1 MAELLY
7 RLGRFTA
14 RRAWWVITAWV
25 VVLALA
31 VGAFLAFGGTMSTTM
46 TIPGTPTAQVTD
58 RLKTELPVASGG
70 TGQVVIRS
78 GNGEELTAAQ
88 REGVSAALRK
98 VADLDGV
105 DQVADPF
112 VSTAT
117 RAEQAKKI
125 TDGLAQVEDGRDR
138 LDQGQKQ
145 LDQARSQTE
154 AGIEQA
160 ETALRQAGS
169 NPRLKATLTR
179 LKATLD
185 RLDRQQAQL
194 DKQRATLEASERQLL
209 TGRDLLTIAQGIR
222 TVSSDGSTATATVVF
237 DLPQQE
243 ITPETKEAVTATF
256 DAALPRGV
264 TADYS
269 AEIAQGEI
277 QLGGVGEAVGLVVA
291 AIVLVIM
298 TGTLV
303 AAGLPI
309 LNALLGVGVAV
320 AGAMALSGS
329 IEMTSVTPILG
340 AMLGLAVGIDYALFI
355 LHRHRRQLKAG
366 MAVAE
371 SIGLANGTSGN
382 AVVFAGSTV
391 LIALLALNVTG
402 IPFLALMGTVGAV
415 AIAVAVLLTVTM
427 TPALLGLLG
436 HRLLP
441 RRDRKAA
448 AQAAQAAPQATSGG
462 VRPMTIGS
470 AVLRIVIGVGALALL
485 ALPAASMRLGLPTGA
500 SEAADST
507 QYRAY
512 TAITEKFGAGSNGPL
527 VVVADL
533 GHGVT
538 GDELTAA
545 QAGLGKQLMD
555 VDGVTAVAP
564 IGANDQGTVL
574 VFQVVPEAGPTSES
588 TEDLVHDLR
597 GRSLEL
603 GSGEVSLSVAGSASA
618 NLDISEKL
626 ADALPAYLALVVG
639 LSLLILIVV
648 FRSILVPLI
657 ATGGF
662 VLSLFAALGGVTAV
676 YQWGWL
682 GGLFGVTDPAPIL
695 NFLPTLLVGILFGL
709 AMDYQLFLTSGMREA
724 YAHGAPARQ
733 AVTEGVRAGR
743 AVVTAAAVIM
753 ISVFG
758 GFMFSHMTMIRPVG
772 FALAFG
778 VLVDA
783 FVVRMLIIPAVMHLA
798 GDKAWWLPRRLDRI
812 LPDVDVEGAKLE
824 RHHQAPRARVPE
836 PAAR

>member
-14 RRAWWVITAWV
+14 RRAWWVITAWL
-25 VVLALA
+25 VVLGLA
-31 VGAFLAFGGTMSTTM
+31 VGAFLAFGGAMSSTM

-78 GNGEELTAAQ
+78 EAGGRFTDDQ
-88 REGVSAALRK
+88 RADVSAALRK
-98 VADLDGV
+98 VAALDGV

-112 VSTAT
+112 TSAGM

-125 TDGLAQVEDGRDR
+125 TDGLAQVEGGRAQLAKGR
-138 LDQGQKQ
+138 KQ

-154 AGIEQA
+154 AAIEQA
-160 ETALRQAGS
+160 GS
-169 NPRLKATLTR
+169 DPRLKATL
-179 LKATLD
+179 
-185 RLDRQQAQL
+185 AQL
-194 DKQRATLEASERQLL
+194 DQQQAELDKQSATLKTSEQQLL
-209 TGRDLLTIAQGIR
+209 VGRSLLTMAADIR

-243 ITPETKEAVTATF
+243 VTPETKKAVIETV
-256 DAALPRGV
+256 DDALPGGV

-269 AEIAQGEI
+269 AEITQGEV

-291 AIVLVIM
+291 ALVLIVM

-320 AGAMALSGS
+320 AGAMALSGT

-340 AMLGLAVGIDYALFI
+340 AMLGLAVGIDYSLFI
-355 LHRHRRQLKAG
+355 LHRHRRQLRTG
-366 MAVAE
+366 MAVEE

-415 AIAVAVLLTVTM
+415 AIAVAVLLTVTI
-427 TPALLGLLG
+427 TPALLRLLG

-441 RRDRKAA
+441 RRDRNAA
-448 AQAAQAAPQATSGG
+448 TGHAATPAAPKHVPPT
-462 VRPMTIGS
+462 TIGR
-470 AVLRIVIGVGALALL
+470 AVLRIVIGVGALAVI

-512 TAITEKFGAGSNGPL
+512 TAITEKFGAGANGPL

-533 GHGVT
+533 RRGVT
-538 GDELTAA
+538 GDDLAPA
-545 QAGLGKQLMD
+545 QADLGKQLMD
-555 VDGVTAVAP
+555 VRGVTAVAP
-564 IGANDQGTVL
+564 IGANEKGTVL
-574 VFQVVPEAGPTSES
+574 VFQVVPTGGPTSES

-597 GRSLEL
+597 GRTLDL
-603 GSGEVSLSVAGSASA
+603 GSGSVALSVAGSASA
-618 NLDISEKL
+618 NIDISGKL
-626 ADALPAYLALVVG
+626 ADALPTYLAVVVG

-648 FRSILVPLI
+648 FRSLLVPLI

-682 GGLFGVTDPAPIL
+682 GAVFGVTDPAPIL

-798 GDKAWWLPRRLDRI
+798 GDKAWWLPRWLDRL
-812 LPDVDVEGAKLE
+812 LPDVDVEGANLE
-824 RHHQAPRARVPE
+824 RHHQAAPVPVHE
-836 PAAR
+836 PAGR

>member
-14 RRAWWVITAWV
+14 RRGWWVITAWV
-25 VVLALA
+25 VVLAVA
-31 VGAFLAFGGTMSTTM
+31 VGAFLAFGGAMSSTM

-70 TGQVVIRS
+70 TGQVVLRS
-78 GNGEELTAAQ
+78 GDGGRLTDDQ
-88 REGVSAALRK
+88 RAGISAALRK
-98 VADLDGV
+98 VAGLDGV

-112 VSTAT
+112 TTAGT
-117 RAEQAKKI
+117 RAEQAKKV
-125 TDGLAQVEDGRDR
+125 TDGLAQIESGRDR
-138 LDQGQKQ
+138 LDKGQKQ
-145 LDQARSQTE
+145 LDQARSRTE
-154 AGIEQA
+154 AAIG
-160 ETALRQAGS
+160 QAGS
-169 NPRLKATLTR
+169 DPRLKAAL
-179 LKATLD
+179 
-185 RLDRQQAQL
+185 AQL
-194 DKQRATLEASERQLL
+194 DTQQAELDKQSATLKKSEQQLL
-209 TGRDLLTIAQGIR
+209 VGRSLLTMAQDIR

-243 ITPETKEAVTATF
+243 ITPETKEAVMETVGT
-256 DAALPRGV
+256 ALPDGV
-264 TADYS
+264 TTDYS
-269 AEIAQGEI
+269 AEIAQGEV
-277 QLGGVGEAVGLVVA
+277 QLGGVGEAIGLVVA
-291 AIVLVIM
+291 ALVLIVM

-320 AGAMALSGS
+320 AGAMALSGT

-340 AMLGLAVGIDYALFI
+340 AMLGLAVGIDYSLFI
-355 LHRHRRQLKAG
+355 LHRHRRQLRTG
-366 MAVAE
+366 MAVEE
-371 SIGLANGTSGN
+371 SVGLANGTSGN

-441 RRDRKAA
+441 RRDRNAA
-448 AQAAQAAPQATSGG
+448 AGDAATPAAPVH
-462 VRPMTIGS
+462 VRPMTAGR
-470 AVLRIVIGVGALALL
+470 AVLRILIGVGALAVI

-512 TAITEKFGAGSNGPL
+512 TAITEKFGAGANGPL
-527 VVVADL
+527 IVVADL
-533 GHGVT
+533 GRGVT
-538 GDELTAA
+538 GDDLAPA
-545 QAGLGKQLMD
+545 QADLGKQLMD
-555 VDGVTAVAP
+555 IRGVTAVAP
-564 IGANDQGTVL
+564 IGANEKGTVL
-574 VFQVVPEAGPTSES
+574 VFQVVPTGGPTSES

-597 GRSLEL
+597 GRALDL
-603 GSGEVSLSVAGSASA
+603 GSGRVSLSVAGSASA
-618 NLDISEKL
+618 NIDISGKL
-626 ADALPAYLALVVG
+626 ADALPTYLAVVVG

-657 ATGGF
+657 ATAGF

-682 GGLFGVTDPAPIL
+682 GAVFGVTDPAPIL

-798 GDKAWWLPRRLDRI
+798 GDKAWWLPRWLDRL

-824 RHHQAPRARVPE
+824 RHHQAAPRPVRE

>member
-14 RRAWWVITAWV
+14 RRAWWVISAWV

-31 VGAFLAFGGTMSTTM
+31 VGAFLAFGGTMSSTM

-70 TGQVVIRS
+70 TGQVVIHS
-78 GNGEELTAAQ
+78 GNGAELTAAQ
-88 REGVSAALRK
+88 RAGVSAALRK
-98 VADLDGV
+98 VAGLDGV

-112 VSTAT
+112 TSTDT
-117 RAEQAKKI
+117 RAQQAKKI

-138 LDQGQKQ
+138 LDQGRKQ

-154 AGIEQA
+154 AGIEQT
-160 ETALRQAGS
+160 ETALRQAGT
-169 NPRLKATLTR
+169 NPQLKATLTR
-179 LKATLD
+179 LKATLAQ
-185 RLDRQQAQL
+185 LDKQQTEL
-194 DKQRATLEASERQLL
+194 DKQRATLEKSERQLL
-209 TGRDLLTIAQGIR
+209 TGRDLLTIAQDIR
-222 TVSSDGSTATATVVF
+222 MVSSDGSTATATVVF

-243 ITPETKEAVTATF
+243 ITPETKEAVTETL
-256 DAALPRGV
+256 DAALPDGV

-291 AIVLVIM
+291 AVVLIIM

-309 LNALLGVGVAV
+309 LNALFGVGVAV

-366 MAVAE
+366 MTVEE

-448 AQAAQAAPQATSGG
+448 AQAAPVPASAP

-470 AVLRIVIGVGALALL
+470 AVLRIVIGVGALALI
-485 ALPAASMRLGLPTGA
+485 AVPAASMRLGLPTGA
-500 SEAADST
+500 SESADST

-512 TAITEKFGAGSNGPL
+512 TAITEKFGAGANGPL

-533 GHGVT
+533 GDGVT
-538 GDELTAA
+538 GDDLTAA

-564 IGANDQGTVL
+564 VGANDKGTVL
-574 VFQVVPEAGPTSES
+574 VFQVVPTGGPTSES

-597 GRSLEL
+597 GRTLEL
-603 GSGEVSLSVAGSASA
+603 GSDKVSLSVAGSASA

-626 ADALPAYLALVVG
+626 ADALPTYLALVVG

-743 AVVTAAAVIM
+743 AVVTAAAIIM

-798 GDKAWWLPRRLDRI
+798 GDKAWWLPRWLDRI

-824 RHHQAPRARVPE
+824 RHHQAPPARVPE
-836 PAAR
+836 TAAR

>member
-14 RRAWWVITAWV
+14 RRAWWVIAAWV

-31 VGAFLAFGGTMSTTM
+31 VGAFLAFGGTMSSTM

-78 GNGEELTAAQ
+78 GNGEEFTAAQ
-88 REGVSAALRK
+88 RAGVSAALQK
-98 VADLDGV
+98 VAELDGV

-112 VSTAT
+112 ASTDA
-117 RAEQAKKI
+117 RAEQAKKV
-125 TDGLAQVEDGRDR
+125 TEGLAQIEDGRDR
-138 LDQGQKQ
+138 LGKGQKQ
-145 LDQARSQTE
+145 LDQARSQTDG
-154 AGIEQA
+154 AIEQTEA
-160 ETALRQAGS
+160 AVEQAGS
-169 NPRLKATLTR
+169 NPQLEATLARLKATLTR
-179 LKATLD
+179 LDT
-185 RLDRQQAQL
+185 QQAEL
-194 DKQRATLEASERQLL
+194 DKQRATLEKSERQLL
-209 TGRDLLTIAQGIR
+209 TGRDLLTIAQDIR
-222 TVSSDGSTATATVVF
+222 MVSSDGSTATATVVF

-243 ITPETKEAVTATF
+243 ITPETKEAVTQTL
-256 DAALPRGV
+256 DTALPDGV

-277 QLGGVGEAVGLVVA
+277 QLGGVGEAVGLIVA
-291 AIVLVIM
+291 AIVLIIM

-309 LNALLGVGVAV
+309 LNALFGVGVAV

-366 MAVAE
+366 MTVEE

-441 RRDRKAA
+441 RRDRTAA
-448 AQAAQAAPQATSGG
+448 AQAAPVAASGH

-470 AVLRIVIGVGALALL
+470 AVLRIVIGVGALALI
-485 ALPAASMRLGLPTGA
+485 AVPAASMRLGLPTGA

-512 TAITEKFGAGSNGPL
+512 TAITEKFGAGANGPL

-538 GDELTAA
+538 GDDLPAA

-555 VDGVTAVAP
+555 VAGVTAVAP
-564 IGANDQGTVL
+564 IGANDRGTVL
-574 VFQVVPEAGPTSES
+574 VFQVVPTGGPTSES

-597 GRSLEL
+597 GRTLEL
-603 GSGEVSLSVAGSASA
+603 GSDAVSLSVAGSASA

-626 ADALPAYLALVVG
+626 ADALPTYLALVVG

-743 AVVTAAAVIM
+743 AVVTAAAIIM

-798 GDKAWWLPRRLDRI
+798 GDKAWWLPRWLDRI

-824 RHHQAPRARVPE
+824 RHHPAPTVRVPE
-836 PAAR
+836 TAAR

>member
-14 RRAWWVITAWV
+14 RRAWWVIAAWV

-31 VGAFLAFGGTMSTTM
+31 VGAFLAFGGTMSSTM

-78 GNGEELTAAQ
+78 GNGEEFTAAQ
-88 REGVSAALRK
+88 RAGVSAALQK
-98 VADLDGV
+98 VAELDGV

-112 VSTAT
+112 TSTDA
-117 RAEQAKKI
+117 RAEQAKKV
-125 TDGLAQVEDGRDR
+125 TEGLAQIEDGRDR
-138 LDQGQKQ
+138 LGKGQKQ
-145 LDQARSQTE
+145 LDQARSQTDG
-154 AGIEQA
+154 AIEQTEA
-160 ETALRQAGS
+160 AVEQAGS
-169 NPRLKATLTR
+169 NPQLEATLARLKATLTR
-179 LKATLD
+179 LDK
-185 RLDRQQAQL
+185 QQAEL
-194 DKQRATLEASERQLL
+194 DKQRATLEKSERQLL
-209 TGRDLLTIAQGIR
+209 TGRDLLTIAQDIR
-222 TVSSDGSTATATVVF
+222 MVSSDGSTATATVVF

-243 ITPETKEAVTATF
+243 ITPETKEAVTQTL
-256 DAALPRGV
+256 DTALPDGV

-277 QLGGVGEAVGLVVA
+277 QLGGVGEAVGLIVA
-291 AIVLVIM
+291 AIVLIIM

-309 LNALLGVGVAV
+309 LNALFGVGVAV

-366 MAVAE
+366 MTVEE

-441 RRDRKAA
+441 RRDRTAA
-448 AQAAQAAPQATSGG
+448 AQAAPVAASGH

-470 AVLRIVIGVGALALL
+470 AVLRIVIGVGALALI
-485 ALPAASMRLGLPTGA
+485 AVPAASMRLGLPTGA

-512 TAITEKFGAGSNGPL
+512 TAITEKFGAGANGPL

-538 GDELTAA
+538 GDDLTAA

-555 VDGVTAVAP
+555 VAGVTAVAP
-564 IGANDQGTVL
+564 IGANDRGTVL
-574 VFQVVPEAGPTSES
+574 VFQVVPTGGPTSES

-597 GRSLEL
+597 GRTLEL
-603 GSGEVSLSVAGSASA
+603 GSDAVSLSVAGSASA

-626 ADALPAYLALVVG
+626 ADALPTYLALVVG

-743 AVVTAAAVIM
+743 AVVTAAAIIM

-798 GDKAWWLPRRLDRI
+798 GDKAWWLPRWLDRI

-824 RHHQAPRARVPE
+824 RHHPAPTVRVPE
-836 PAAR
+836 TAAR